1 MKVNEITST
10 IIKSDYIKK
19 IEETE
24 TLSNK
29 YENYLPDVN
38 LHLEITLNEIIKVV
52 NMYNDNET
60 FYRTLRKGEGSAS
73 PYKDSLIVLK
83 VKLEVDG
90 EIKFCHQEPTALKGK
105 VGENEFQ
112 AAYDLEEYKLPA
124 IMRKILRT
132 TKRFEIV

>member
-29 YENYLPDVN
+29 YENYLPDLN
-38 LHLEITLNEIIKVV
+38 LHLEITLNEIVKVV

-90 EIKFCHQEPTALKGK
+90 EIKFCHEEPTA
-105 VGENEFQ
+105 
-112 AAYDLEEYKLPA
+112 
-124 IMRKILRT
+124 T
-132 TKRFEIV
+132 